1 MLISREM
8 VLDQDIGLNAALFGG
23 DMMARMDKVSG
34 ITASL
39 VSHNRRFVTLK
50 VSELEFHSPV
60 RAGDIIEFYAS
71 VGRRGTTS
79 VTIHLEV
86 KVYAPVSNA
95 RRDVT
100 TGAFVMVAVDD
111 NLRPEPILWKQD
123 MLKSASAEH
132 ALRVKEATA
141 EADLKAKKRKTR
153 E

>member
-23 DMMARMDKVSG
+23 DMMSRMDKVAG
-34 ITASL
+34 ITSSL

-60 RAGDIIEFYAS
+60 RAGDIIEFYGS
-71 VGRRGTTS
+71 ITRKGTTS
-79 VTIHLEV
+79 LTAQLEV

-100 TGAFVMVAVDD
+100 SGSFVMVAVDD
-111 NLRPEPILWKQD
+111 SLRPEPILWKED
-123 MLKSASAEH
+123 MLKEASAE
-132 ALRVKEATA
+132 AQERIDEKQGSRRRR
-141 EADLKAKKRKTR
+141 KA
-153 E
+153 

>member
-8 VLDQDIGLNAALFGG
+8 VLDQDIGLNATLFGG
-23 DMMARMDKVSG
+23 DMMSRMDKVAG

-39 VSHNRRFVTLK
+39 MSHNRRFVTLK

-60 RAGDIIEFYAS
+60 RAGDIIEFYGAIT
-71 VGRRGTTS
+71 RQGTTS
-79 VTIHLEV
+79 LTVQLEV

-100 TGAFVMVAVDD
+100 SGSFVMVAVDD

-123 MLKSASAEH
+123 MLKEASAAAQER
-132 ALRVKEATA
+132 LDEQQGS
-141 EADLKAKKRKTR
+141 KRR
-153 E
+153 RRA

>member
-8 VLDQDIGLNAALFGG
+8 VLDQDIGLNATLFGG
-23 DMMARMDKVSG
+23 DMMARMDKVAG

-60 RAGDIIEFYAS
+60 RAGDIIEFYGAIT
-71 VGRRGTTS
+71 RQGTTS
-79 VTIHLEV
+79 LTVQLEV

-100 TGAFVMVAVDD
+100 SGSFVMVAVDD

-123 MLKSASAEH
+123 MLKEASAAAQER
-132 ALRVKEATA
+132 L
-141 EADLKAKKRKTR
+141 DGQQGAKRR
-153 E
+153 RRA